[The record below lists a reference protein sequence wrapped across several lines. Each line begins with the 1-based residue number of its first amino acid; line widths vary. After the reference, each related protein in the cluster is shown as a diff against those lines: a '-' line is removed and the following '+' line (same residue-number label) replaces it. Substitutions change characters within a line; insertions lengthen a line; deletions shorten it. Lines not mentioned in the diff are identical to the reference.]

1 MKMICRPQLPDSYR
15 LYHKFAEKRRD
26 VQHGAGLRGVSE
38 KASSKIECP
47 HRNRAWHPNSVTRSC
62 GNPNGEMRR
71 SQPEALTRRDPHDP
85 PRCVD

>member
-1 MKMICRPQLPDSYR
+1 VKVISRPQLPDSYC

-26 VQHGAGLRGVSE
+26 VQHGAGLRGVWE

-62 GNPNGEMRR
+62 GNQRE
-71 SQPEALTRRDPHDP
+71 SKQRDEEESARGFDP
-85 PRCVD
+85 PRSP